1 MRLGFYWQ
9 VWCWLWVDGGGFGCI
24 DGGGGWMRV
33 LILVGLVV
41 VVVVGWVGFGFSGG
55 VGGGLVVEAM
65 GCVGGRISLF
75 LGLVVVVFVGWWWV
89 I

>member
-1 MRLGFYWQ
+1 
-9 VWCWLWVDGGGFGCI
+9 
-24 DGGGGWMRV
+24 MRV
-33 LILVGLVV
+33 LILDGLM
-41 VVVVGWVGFGFSGG
+41 VVGWVGFG
-55 VGGGLVVEAM
+55 LVVVVAV